1 MALKSK
7 TNLLST
13 TRGKPWASIAL
24 LGVLIVLLPLLA
36 FLQYRWIGQ
45 VVTAERQRL
54 QQSLDGAG
62 RRLREDIQNQLE
74 RVSFTFRLGEW
85 SEVERFQSQMS
96 RFHDQWRAT
105 APYPELI
112 ERIYVVPVT
121 SEGELAPLAFEPET
135 GELVEAE
142 LPKGITEWLRIDRGG
157 RPEPG
162 EYYSAEADGELRM
175 VIPLVGADVR
185 RWGGR
190 GGPRRPGPDP
200 PLVGGIA
207 IVELD
212 EEFISSVLLP
222 DMVHAHFDLQ
232 DYGVGV
238 FGPDRQPLYVS
249 QEGLLPVDFL
259 EPDARFDVFGS
270 EGGRTRPEASADSRF
285 PPPRGA
291 RRGRG
296 GNPRGRRGN
305 PRVLAA
311 GMLMGGEW
319 EFLVKHRAGS
329 LEGAVTGLRNR
340 NLAISFGTL
349 LLLGLAGGMIVL
361 WSERVRSLGRLQM
374 EFAAGVSHE
383 LRTPLAV
390 IRSAAYNIATGVV
403 RKPEEVQ
410 EYAEMVQEE
419 GRRLSE
425 MVDQIILFAQIESGR
440 RGYSLQ
446 AVNVRET
453 VDRVLGTLA
462 SSIEESGSIVRT
474 VIDPDL
480 GPVLADRTG
489 LAHGIQN
496 LISNAIKYG
505 RSDGPPLITVQAFA
519 DPESGEAMI
528 SVSDRGPGIDPS
540 DLPHLFQPFYRGR
553 GVGNTKGNGLGLN
566 LVKRIIEGQKGKVT
580 LTSAS
585 GEGSAFTLH
594 IPLAPA
600 VAETMNQEQN
610 VERVNV

>member
-1 MALKSK
+1 MTLDSK

-13 TRGKPWASIAL
+13 VRGKPWVSIAL

-54 QQSLDGAG
+54 QQSLDASV
-62 RRLREDIQNQLE
+62 RRLKEDVQNQLA

-85 SEVERFQSQMS
+85 SDVERFESQIS
-96 RFHDQWRAT
+96 RFRDRWRAT
-105 APYPELI
+105 APYAELI
-112 ERIYVVPVT
+112 ERIDVVPVT
-121 SEGELAPLAFEPET
+121 SEGEVATLTFEPET

-142 LPKGITEWLRIDRGG
+142 LGEGITEWLRFVRGG
-157 RPEPG
+157 RPEAG
-162 EYYSAEADGELRM
+162 EYYPAEANGELRM
-175 VIPLVGADVR
+175 VIPLVGAVVR
-185 RWGGR
+185 RRSGR
-190 GGPRRPGPDP
+190 SGPRRPGPDP

-207 IVELD
+207 IVDLD
-212 EEFISSVLLP
+212 EEFISSVLIP
-222 DMVHAHFDLQ
+222 DLVYAHFDPR
-232 DYGVGV
+232 DYAVGV
-238 FGPDRQPLYVS
+238 FGPDREPIYVS
-249 QEGLLPVDFL
+249 QEGLLPADFL

-270 EGGRTRPEASADSRF
+270 GGGRPGPEASAESSF

-291 RRGRG
+291 RRRHG
-296 GNPRGRRGN
+296 GNPFGRRGD

-311 GMLMGGEW
+311 GMLVGGEW
-319 EFLVKHRAGS
+319 EFVVKHRAGS

-349 LLLGLAGGMIVL
+349 LLLGLSGGMIVV

-410 EYAEMVQEE
+410 EYAVMVQEK

-440 RGYSLQ
+440 RGYSLEP
-446 AVNVRET
+446 VSVRET
-453 VDRVLGTLA
+453 VHRVLGTLA
-462 SSIEESGSIVRT
+462 TSIEESGSIVRT

-489 LAHGIQN
+489 LAHAIQN
-496 LISNAIKYG
+496 LVSNAIKYG
-505 RSDGPPLITVQAFA
+505 GSDGPAVITVQAIA
-519 DPESGEAMI
+519 DPDSGKAMI

-553 GVGNTKGNGLGLN
+553 GVGNTQGNGLGLN
-566 LVKRIIEGQKGKVT
+566 LVKRIVEGQNGRVT
-580 LTSAS
+580 LTSPS
-585 GEGSAFTLH
+585 VEGSAFTLH
-594 IPLAPA
+594 IPLVPPI
-600 VAETMNQEQN
+600 VETINQEQKH
-610 VERVNV
+610 